1 MGLLDWPQALQALE
15 DDSIGEELVA
25 LVTAAS
31 SSIVLLVLDLGFLD
45 EQLKVEEL
53 EEGEALYFR
62 ELDEAMKVFGDKE
75 LLNSGD
81 EIEFF

>member
-1 MGLLDWPQALQALE
+1 MGLLDRPLALQALE

-31 SSIVLLVLDLGFLD
+31 SSIVLLILDLGFFD
-45 EQLKVEEL
+45 EQLEVEEL
-53 EEGEALYFR
+53 EEGEARYFR
-62 ELDEAMKVFGDKE
+62 ELDEAVKVFGDKE

-81 EIEFF
+81 EIEFI